1 MHFLLSFV
9 AHCLLSVVQCETYR
23 GENKMKQSET
33 KTEKK
38 NWRDEPV
45 GTCDCCGEV
54 LTFNNQ
60 GFSLGAQWLCGRC
73 FGEQCK

>member
-1 MHFLLSFV
+1 
-9 AHCLLSVVQCETYR
+9 
-23 GENKMKQSET
+23 MKQSET